1 MVEHKVAIV
10 IPAFNEE
17 HTIAK
22 VVRSLT
28 GFGTVVVVDDG
39 SEDKTAK
46 IAKENGAVVI
56 YHEKNTGYDSA
67 LNTGFN
73 KAFGIKSDA
82 VITIDADG
90 QHDFGL
96 VKEYI

>member
-73 KAFGIKSDA
+73 KAFGIKLDA
-82 VITIDADG
+82 VIIIDADG
-90 QHDFGL
+90 QHDLGL
-96 VKEYI
+96 IKEYI